1 MEEEQHA
8 LNAFVQLHA
17 PKAELH
23 KERCVF
29 LSNHHSSGMQLDTVL
44 TRYTLQQVID
54 YFDRNTLTMWLINQ
68 IQTYNPDKEVIIGL
82 IFTQSSVLA
91 HVVTLKVDEE

>member
-1 MEEEQHA
+1 
-8 LNAFVQLHA
+8 
-17 PKAELH
+17 
-23 KERCVF
+23 
-29 LSNHHSSGMQLDTVL
+29 MQLDTVL